1 MKDYNFLNL
10 SAFEF
15 ENITRDLLQKK
26 LGVFIES
33 FTTGRD
39 NGIDLRIAK
48 SKDSIIIIQA
58 KRYTKYSDLKSI
70 LKKESKNLAGKDI
83 TRYVLSTTVGLTPD
97 NKDEIK
103 NIFEPFIK
111 STEDILGKTD
121 LNNLLGIYPDIE
133 KQYYK
138 LWLSSTEILH
148 KVLHS
153 KVYNQSNFELEEI
166 KEVLKIYVQ
175 NNSFNKALDI
185 LNKHHYVII
194 SGIPGIGKTTLARML
209 VYKLLSKD
217 FDEFVYLSDSVDNG
231 YTFFEEGK
239 KQVFF
244 FDDFLGKN
252 FLEIRPQVNE
262 DNKIIRFIE
271 KIKKSKNKLFILTT
285 REYILKQA
293 KSTFEGLNRP
303 SLDLAKCTLDL
314 SSYTKFIKAEILY
327 NHLFFANVP
336 NSHLLNLVDTK
347 KYFKIIEHKN
357 YNPRIIETLVQK
369 ELWINCEASEF
380 SKSIMEF
387 FDNPQS
393 VWLHAFENTISKESQ
408 ITLLVLAT
416 LGTPVLMEDLKD
428 AINSFFIENAERYES
443 KIDSLKFQKVIKEL
457 ENTFITTIM
466 DSFGKVAIQFQN
478 PSIHDF
484 LIHYINKNKNIGK
497 DLINAFIYQDQFFNI
512 YTLDKDYEKKY
523 NNLKVI
529 VDNELADFFCEKL
542 IVDFNLFKGSSIF
555 RANFKDSHKFK
566 WYRRDASTYSFL
578 YKIEQEFQVIS
589 NIKVLDFV
597 KSEFAKNI
605 EPKVSSYA
613 DRNAYIQ
620 LVGKF
625 HQQTKEL
632 DSKII
637 VESFAKQLDS
647 IDALQDFT
655 KLGKLFE
662 PVYTD
667 YIDKEEF
674 IEKVSEIVDSEIQ
687 YTEVN
692 NYENLISDIKDIE
705 SKYQLDFDTEINEL
719 NSKYSE
725 FMEEVDAKV
734 DAEMD
739 DYKYQEQEHLE
750 KIEQEEREIT
760 NLFTSIL
767 E

>member
-15 ENITRDLLQKK
+15 ENITRDILQKK

-33 FTTGRD
+33 FTTGKD
-39 NGIDLRIAK
+39 DGIDLRAAK
-48 SKDSIIIIQA
+48 SKDSSIIIQA
-58 KRYTKYSDLKSI
+58 KRYSKYSDLKTSV
-70 LKKESKNLAGKDI
+70 KKEASNLIGKNIK
-83 TRYVLSTTVGLTPD
+83 RYILSTTVGLTPA
-97 NKDEIK
+97 NKTEIK
-103 NIFEPFIK
+103 EIFKPFIK
-111 STEDILGKTD
+111 STEDIIGKND
-121 LNNLLGIYPDIE
+121 LNNLLGIYPEIE
-133 KQYYK
+133 KQYSK
-138 LWLSSTEILH
+138 LWLSSIEILQ

-175 NNSFNKALDI
+175 NDSFNEALDI
-185 LNKHHYVII
+185 LKKNHYVIV

-217 FDEFVYLSDSVDNG
+217 FDEFVFLSDSVNDG
-231 YTFFEEGK
+231 YTYFEEDK
-239 KQVFF
+239 KQVFL

-314 SSYTKFIKAEILY
+314 SNYTKFIKAEILY

-336 NSHLLNLVDTK
+336 NSHLLNLINTK

-369 ELWINCEASEF
+369 ELWINCEANDF
-380 SKSIMEF
+380 SNKIMDF
-387 FDNPQS
+387 FNNPQS

-408 ITLLVLAT
+408 ITLLILAT
-416 LGTPVLMEDLKD
+416 LGTPVLMEDLRD
-428 AINSFFIENAERYES
+428 GINSFFIENASRYDT
-443 KIDSLKFQKVIKEL
+443 KIDSLKFQKVVKEL
-457 ENTFITTIM
+457 ENTFITTLM

-484 LIHYINKNKNIGK
+484 LIHYINEHQNISK
-497 DLINAFIYQDQFFNI
+497 DLINAFSYQDQFFNI
-512 YTLDKDYEKKY
+512 FTLDKDYEKKY
-523 NNLKVI
+523 QNLKVI
-529 VDNELADFFCEKL
+529 VNGELIDFFCNK
-542 IVDFNLFKGSSIF
+542 IIIDFNLFKSSSIF
-555 RANFKDSHKFK
+555 RGNYKDSHKFK
-566 WYRRDASTYSFL
+566 WYKRDASIYSFL
-578 YKIEQEFQVIS
+578 YKIEQEFKVVSSKRIS
-589 NIKVLDFV
+589 DFV
-597 KSEFAKNI
+597 RAEFEKNI
-605 EPKVSSYA
+605 EPKLTSYA
-613 DRNAYIQ
+613 DRNAYIK
-620 LVGKF
+620 LLSDLYE
-625 HQQTKEL
+625 QTEEL
-632 DSKII
+632 DSKNI
-637 VESFAKQLDS
+637 VEKFALQVDS

-655 KLGKLFE
+655 KLKKIFN
-662 PVYTD
+662 PVYSE
-667 YIDKEEF
+667 Y
-674 IEKVSEIVDSEIQ
+674 IEKDDFLEKVANIVDSEIE

-692 NYENLISDIKDIE
+692 NYENLISDIKDLE
-705 SKYQLDFDTEINEL
+705 STYELSFDSEIQNL
-719 NSKYSE
+719 RTKHSE

-739 DYKYQEQEHLE
+739 DYKYQEQEYTE
-750 KIEQEEREIT
+750 RIEQQEKEIT
-760 NLFTSIL
+760 NLFTSLL